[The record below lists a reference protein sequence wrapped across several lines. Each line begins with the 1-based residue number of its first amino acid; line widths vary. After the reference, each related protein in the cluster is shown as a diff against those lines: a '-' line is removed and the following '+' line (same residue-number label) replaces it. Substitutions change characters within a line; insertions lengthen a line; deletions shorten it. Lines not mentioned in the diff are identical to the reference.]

1 MLKYE
6 FMKNEIERSFE
17 DDKKFQDTI
26 VPMETFVS
34 KFTETDS
41 IETMLK
47 NEKFEFPDNNSH
59 LVFPQRSNTTG
70 QTPLYP
76 RNRLA
81 RSEKLKQ
88 R

>member
-59 LVFPQRSNTTG
+59 LVFPQ
-70 QTPLYP
+70 TPK
-76 RNRLA
+76 
-81 RSEKLKQ
+81 EKKKKKIKTDF
-88 R
+88 